1 MVHIEIAR
9 EPMRTS
15 LVVLK
20 KEKTTDGAIEHRFS
34 FALSPF
40 FTFHCREIP
49 RACLIF
55 VHGCFRWLFR

>member
-1 MVHIEIAR
+1 
-9 EPMRTS
+9 MRTS